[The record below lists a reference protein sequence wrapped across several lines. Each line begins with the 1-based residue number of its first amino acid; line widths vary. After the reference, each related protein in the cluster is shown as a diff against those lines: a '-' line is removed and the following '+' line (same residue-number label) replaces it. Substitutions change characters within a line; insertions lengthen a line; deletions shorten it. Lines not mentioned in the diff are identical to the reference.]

1 MSTAAR
7 LPMPP
12 RSTLAR
18 LLERTPVRRIMRPGV
33 VSVAGNASLLQVAD
47 AMSAHGVHAILVLD
61 AHSSSPAGWVN
72 SAALLERLLEYSPFE
87 PAAAAITEEPLCI
100 VPSASVADAVHTLAG
115 SDVTHLLV
123 TPGPTAAPQGV
134 VSDTDIIRFAASRA

>member
-1 MSTAAR
+1 MSTTAR

-12 RSTLAR
+12 RSTLAV
-18 LLERTPVRRIMRPGV
+18 LLERTPVRRIMRPGA
-33 VSVAGNASLLQVAD
+33 VSVAGY
-47 AMSAHGVHAILVLD
+47 
-61 AHSSSPAGWVN
+61 VN

-87 PAAAAITEEPLCI
+87 PAAAAVTEEPLCI

-123 TPGPTAAPQGV
+123 TPGPTTAPQGV